1 MDFSELTVTTELVIA
16 VIGGLG
22 LLIELFVLFG
32 PVAGDPR
39 RKRKPGGR

>member
-1 MDFSELTVTTELVIA
+1 MDFSEVEITTELVIA
-16 VIGGLG
+16 VIGAVG

-39 RKRKPGGR
+39 RKRKPWQR